1 MRQARHDGSA
11 AVLRL
16 TQAAWDRLEKRFV
29 SMLYNTFFSYHAA
42 MLNYKQMEAL
52 YWIVKLG
59 SFEASAN
66 KLNTSQSAISK
77 RIQEL
82 EMTFDLQVFDR
93 THRTARLTEKGE
105 ELFSYAKE
113 ILDRRE
119 QIVQAISAK
128 EVLVRRVR
136 LGVTE
141 LTALTWLPS
150 LIAAIK
156 REYPKVVVEA
166 EVELSA
172 TLRDRLSADT
182 VDIIIAP
189 VSESSDE
196 FVTAPLQAVENA
208 WMCIPS
214 LVPAGGAIPL
224 SEIGQFPLL
233 MQGSQS
239 GTGLTYARFLQKHGV
254 SYPRMSSSN
263 NLVAQIGLTL
273 SGIGIS
279 YLPHACL
286 QYLIT
291 QGKLAVIE
299 THPPLPPVQYVAM
312 YRAHHALSLNAEI
325 AKLAASWCNFD
336 SLVLTPHASPSFAPP
351 PVSVRTKQLM

>member
-1 MRQARHDGSA
+1 
-11 AVLRL
+11 
-16 TQAAWDRLEKRFV
+16 
-29 SMLYNTFFSYHAA
+29 

-59 SFEASAN
+59 SFEASAS

-77 RIQEL
+77 RIHEL
-82 EMTFDLQVFDR
+82 ETTFDLQVFDR

-105 ELFSYAKE
+105 EMFAYAKE
-113 ILDRRE
+113 LLDRRE

-128 EVLVRRVR
+128 EVLVRRLR

-150 LIAAIK
+150 LVAAIK

-172 TLRDRLSADT
+172 TLRDRLAADT

-189 VSESSDE
+189 RVEPTE
-196 FVTAPLQAVENA
+196 AFVTAKLQSVQNA

-214 LVPAGGAIPL
+214 LVPEGGKIPL
-224 SEIGQFPLL
+224 TKIGQFPLL

-273 SGIGIS
+273 SGLGIS
-279 YLPHACL
+279 YLPQACL
-286 QYLIT
+286 QYLVDE
-291 QGKLAVIE
+291 GKLGVIE
-299 THPPLPPVQYVAM
+299 TTPPLPPVEYVAM
-312 YRAHHALSLNAEI
+312 YRTRHALSLNAEI
-325 AKLAASWCNFD
+325 AKLAATWCNFNA
-336 SLVLTPHASPSFAPP
+336 LVLAPQTQQPS
-351 PVSVRTKQLM
+351 RRR